1 MASNELMSSAM
12 ERARRII
19 QNDAKKDAK
28 VIMERA
34 ADRNKMLNQTV
45 KASEFDNLMPSYSSN
60 QPQIINEDHGTH
72 GEYLDNQIESR
83 MQALRESVK
92 SQGQRRIETPKN
104 VMPNSKSKL
113 PKEILESFATNQ
125 IDYSK
130 LSNDSVLDFVDIQP
144 MEQREVIQEEY
155 EGASQP
161 SINTG
166 VDYSLIKDIVESTVK
181 KYMGAYT
188 KKIISESK
196 NNNSLSDLK
205 AIKMGDTFSFITENG
220 DVFEAKLTFKRNI
233 HEGKK

>member
-1 MASNELMSSAM
+1 
-12 ERARRII
+12 
-19 QNDAKKDAK
+19 
-28 VIMERA
+28 
-34 ADRNKMLNQTV
+34 
-45 KASEFDNLMPSYSSN
+45 MPSYQPQIFN
-60 QPQIINEDHGTH
+60 GGQPQIINEDHGTH